1 MAEKPGQEKSLH
13 ELRQQA
19 AHSRDRLARDLS
31 GLRYELDFPLKFRK
45 SFQRQTILWIGAAIV
60 VGVVAVVLMQ
70 QRQRAGL
77 QERFGPE
84 YDRVVEETGPRA
96 SRNRLQTAALLRNSD
111 AVWRTIERERCNI
124 IMITGDHP
132 ATAAARA
139 GDHHLQ
145 LAHVGDSRAYLLRDG
160 SLAQLTTDHTVV
172 AELVRRGR
180 LTPEQAA
187 IHPERS
193 ILTRAVGLDPRV
205 PVDTP
210 DPLELH
216 DGDQVLLCSD
226 GLTEAV
232 HDDQIA
238 ELLSAAGDGDAACRS
253 LIDAANAAGGP
264 DNITVVLLRAG

>member
-1 MAEKPGQEKSLH
+1 MRLSSFAVTDVGRTRAGNEDSYFCGRTVFAVADGLGGHQGGEVASAAAVEPLAALDGREFAEPG
-13 ELRQQA
+13 
-19 AHSRDRLARDLS
+19 
-31 GLRYELDFPLKFRK
+31 
-45 SFQRQTILWIGAAIV
+45 GAAEALAAAIRE
-60 VGVVAVVLMQ
+60 GNAAILE
-70 QRQRAGL
+70 RAAGDPGL
-77 QERFGPE
+77 WGMGTT
-84 YDRVVEETGPRA
+84 V
-96 SRNRLQTAALLRNSD
+96 
-111 AVWRTIERERCNI
+111 
-124 IMITGDHP
+124 
-132 ATAAARA
+132 TAAALA
-139 GDHHLQ
+139 GERHLQ

-160 SLAQLTTDHTVV
+160 SLEQVTTDHTVV
-172 AELVRRGR
+172 GELVRRGR

-210 DPLELH
+210 DPVELR

-232 HDDQIA
+232 DDDRIA
-238 ELLSAAGDGDAACRS
+238 ELLSAGADGEAACRS

>member
-1 MAEKPGQEKSLH
+1 MRLSSFAGTDVGRARSGNEDSYFCGRTVFAVADGLGGHQGGEVASAAAVEPLAALDGREFAEPDE
-13 ELRQQA
+13 A
-19 AHSRDRLARDLS
+19 AEALA
-31 GLRYELDFPLKFRK
+31 
-45 SFQRQTILWIGAAIV
+45 AAIRE
-60 VGVVAVVLMQ
+60 ANSAIMD
-70 QRQRAGL
+70 RA
-77 QERFGPE
+77 
-84 YDRVVEETGPRA
+84 A
-96 SRNRLQTAALLRNSD
+96 
-111 AVWRTIERERCNI
+111 
-124 IMITGDHP
+124 GDP
-132 ATAAARA
+132 DLWGMGTTVTAAALA

-160 SLAQLTTDHTVV
+160 SLEQLTTDHTVV

-193 ILTRAVGLDPRV
+193 ILTRAVGLDPRI

-210 DPLELH
+210 DPVELRP
-216 DGDQVLLCSD
+216 GDQVLLCSD

-232 HDDQIA
+232 DEDRIA
-238 ELLSAAGDGDAACRS
+238 ELLSATGDGDAACRS

>member
-1 MAEKPGQEKSLH
+1 MEEPMRLSSFAGTDVGRARSGNEDSYFCGRTVFAVADGLGGHQGGEVASAAAVEPLAALDGRELADPGEAAE
-13 ELRQQA
+13 A
-19 AHSRDRLARDLS
+19 LA
-31 GLRYELDFPLKFRK
+31 
-45 SFQRQTILWIGAAIV
+45 AAIRE
-60 VGVVAVVLMQ
+60 GNAAILD
-70 QRQRAGL
+70 RAAGDPGL
-77 QERFGPE
+77 WGMGTT
-84 YDRVVEETGPRA
+84 V
-96 SRNRLQTAALLRNSD
+96 
-111 AVWRTIERERCNI
+111 
-124 IMITGDHP
+124 
-132 ATAAARA
+132 TAAALA

-232 HDDQIA
+232 DDDQIA
-238 ELLSAAGDGDAACRS
+238 ELLATTHDGDAACRS

>member
-1 MAEKPGQEKSLH
+1 MEEPMRLSSFAGTDVGRVRSGNEDSYFCGRTVFAVADGLGGHQGGEVASAAAVEPLAALDGRELADPDEAAE
-13 ELRQQA
+13 A
-19 AHSRDRLARDLS
+19 LA
-31 GLRYELDFPLKFRK
+31 
-45 SFQRQTILWIGAAIV
+45 AAIRE
-60 VGVVAVVLMQ
+60 GNTAILD
-70 QRQRAGL
+70 RAAGDPGL
-77 QERFGPE
+77 WGMGTT
-84 YDRVVEETGPRA
+84 V
-96 SRNRLQTAALLRNSD
+96 
-111 AVWRTIERERCNI
+111 
-124 IMITGDHP
+124 
-132 ATAAARA
+132 TAAARA

-226 GLTEAV
+226 GLTETV

-238 ELLSAAGDGDAACRS
+238 ELLATTHDGEAACRS